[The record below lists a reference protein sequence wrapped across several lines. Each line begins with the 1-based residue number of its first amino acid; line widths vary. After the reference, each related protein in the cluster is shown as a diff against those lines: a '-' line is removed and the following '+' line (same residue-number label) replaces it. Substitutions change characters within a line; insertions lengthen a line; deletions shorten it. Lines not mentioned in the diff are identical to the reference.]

1 MITKYKINKDELII
15 NIDFL
20 YDIKNK
26 LNSKQNIIKYIN
38 LIFKKEKIKFK
49 SKKITIYQNGI
60 LIGIIYL
67 TTFYLKKIK
76 FKLKEKEITEKNC
89 YFYPTIIL
97 ELNQKNKKINTK
109 KVFSC

>member
-20 YDIKNK
+20 YDVKNK

-38 LIFKKEKIKFK
+38 LILKKEKIKFK
-49 SKKITIYQNGI
+49 GKKITIYQNGI
-60 LIGIIYL
+60 LIGTIYL

-89 YFYPTIIL
+89 YFYPATIF
-97 ELNQKNKKINTK
+97 ELNQKSKKMPK
-109 KVFSC
+109 KEFGII